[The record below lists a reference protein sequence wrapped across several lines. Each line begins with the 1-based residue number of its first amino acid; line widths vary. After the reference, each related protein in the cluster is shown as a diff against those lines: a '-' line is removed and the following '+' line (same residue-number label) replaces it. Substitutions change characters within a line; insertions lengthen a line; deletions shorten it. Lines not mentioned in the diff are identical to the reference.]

1 MAKYEYKF
9 LGQGLG
15 LGPWRWKHGALT
27 AGPPGD
33 SLCLSI
39 SPKKREKSTDFA
51 VSILLLCGNFVK
63 AERQKAFSSL
73 ISIQANGV
81 WSAHPHCGL
90 GTGVSRI
97 SGGAE
102 GWQGLTRGAPESRG
116 GTWRQADKAR
126 DPPASDESLPLF
138 LHRREHSPLRWA
150 CRPGWE
156 PGRAGRSSDGR
167 GSGGF

>member
-9 LGQGLG
+9 LGQGLD
-15 LGPWRWKHGALT
+15 LGPWRWTHGALT

-39 SPKKREKSTDFA
+39 SPKKGEKSTAFA

-63 AERQKAFSSL
+63 VERQKAFSSL
-73 ISIQANGV
+73 IGIWANGV
-81 WSAHPHCGL
+81 WSAHLHCGL
-90 GTGVSRI
+90 GTRVSRI
-97 SGGAE
+97 RGGAE
-102 GWQGLTRGAPESRG
+102 GWQGLTRGTPESRG
-116 GTWRQADKAR
+116 GTWRQADEAR
-126 DPPASDESLPLF
+126 DSRASGESLPLF
-138 LHRREHSPLRWA
+138 LRRWEHSPLRWA

-156 PGRAGRSSDGR
+156 PGWAGWSSDGR